1 MNFAIKCY
9 ANIVASSAGEAG
21 GGGGGERGAVSC
33 EPIRSAI
40 F

>member
-21 GGGGGERGAVSC
+21 GGGGAVSC
-33 EPIRSAI
+33 EPTRSAI
-40 F
+40 I